1 MRCLLPPVYSTCQ
14 KRWYIAAG
22 GYRATNIRM
31 RVVMGHF
38 LLSLT
43 ALKASEVLSALTS
56 GGGHIHRSSEG
67 KCCESGRGTPSDPA
81 CDP

>member
-22 GYRATNIRM
+22 YCWATTIRM

-38 LLSLT
+38 LLSLS

-56 GGGHIHRSSEG
+56 
-67 KCCESGRGTPSDPA
+67 DWW
-81 CDP
+81 